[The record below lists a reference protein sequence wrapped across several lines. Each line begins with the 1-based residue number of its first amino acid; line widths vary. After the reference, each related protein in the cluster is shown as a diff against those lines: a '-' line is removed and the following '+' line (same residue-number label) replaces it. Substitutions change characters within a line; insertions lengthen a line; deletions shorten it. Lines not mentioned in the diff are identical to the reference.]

1 MSKPISI
8 LIVDDEFSVRDSL
21 QAWFREGGY
30 RVEAASSGKEALG
43 RLAREDFDIYL
54 LDIKMAGMDGLELQ
68 QRIRETHPEA
78 VIILMT
84 AYASVETAVQALKQ
98 GAFDYITKPF
108 DPDDLEH
115 LIRNAAEKKILEKQ
129 NLALKTQLEEVTP
142 FGEVVGESEAMRDVL
157 KLVSTVASSDATVL
171 ILGES
176 GTGKEL
182 VARAIHSASARRF
195 MPFITVN
202 CGALPEGLLESELFG
217 HERGA
222 FTGAQYRHK
231 GKFELADGGTL
242 FLDEI
247 GDVTLKTQTDLL
259 RVLEEKRITRVGG
272 TRPIPVDFRVVA
284 ATNRSLDGMVAE
296 KQFREDLYYR
306 LNVVQIRIPPLR
318 ARSADIPDLVRHF
331 TAKFAR
337 AMNRPV
343 ESVSSQALAL
353 LSSMPW
359 PGNVR
364 ELKNAV
370 ERAVVLCGGKEL
382 TADDFAF
389 GRERPAPEMKGL
401 PLWEVEKLH
410 IARVLDEAAWNI
422 SQAARTLEIDRATL
436 YSKIRR
442 YELKKQA

>member
-21 QAWFREGGY
+21 QAWFRDGGY
-30 RVEAASSGKEALG
+30 RVEAAASGKEALG
-43 RLAREDFDIYL
+43 RIAREEFDIYL
-54 LDIKMAGMDGLELQ
+54 LDIKMAGMDGIELQ
-68 QRIRETHPEA
+68 QRIREAHPTA
-78 VIILMT
+78 VVILMT

-115 LIRNAAEKKILEKQ
+115 LIRNASEKKLLEKQ
-129 NLALKTQLEEVTP
+129 NEALQKSLEEVSP
-142 FGEVVGESEAMRDVL
+142 FGEILGKSQAIQDVL
-157 KLVSTVASSDATVL
+157 KLVSTVATSDTTVL
-171 ILGES
+171 VRGES

-182 VARAIHSASARRF
+182 VARAIHASSPRRL
-195 MPFITVN
+195 MPFVTVN

-222 FTGAQYRHK
+222 FTGAQYRHR

-259 RVLEEKRITRVGG
+259 RVLEEKKVTRVGG
-272 TRPIPVDFRVVA
+272 SRAMPVDFRTVA
-284 ATNRSLDGMVAE
+284 ATNRSLETLVAE
-296 KQFREDLYYR
+296 KTFREDLYYR
-306 LNVVQIRIPPLR
+306 LNVVQIHIPPLR
-318 ARSADIPDLVRHF
+318 ERPEDIPVLVEHF
-331 TAKFAR
+331 VHKFAT

-343 ESVSSQALAL
+343 QGVSAAVQALLAAQ
-353 LSSMPW
+353 PW

-370 ERAVVLCGGKEL
+370 ERAVVLCRGSELVPGDFHFGGEKEEQ
-382 TADDFAF
+382 A
-389 GRERPAPEMKGL
+389 MKGL
-401 PLWEVEKLH
+401 PLSEVEKQH
-410 IARVLDEAAWNI
+410 IDRVLKDTGWNISRSARVLG
-422 SQAARTLEIDRATL
+422 IDRATL
-436 YSKIRR
+436 YSKIKR
-442 YELKKQA
+442 YELKKGR